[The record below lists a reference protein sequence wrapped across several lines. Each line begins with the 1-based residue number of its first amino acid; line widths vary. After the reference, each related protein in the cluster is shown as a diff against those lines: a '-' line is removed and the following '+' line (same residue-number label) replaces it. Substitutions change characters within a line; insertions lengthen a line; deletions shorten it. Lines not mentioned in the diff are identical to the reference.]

1 MRQMGKGS
9 RSALALW
16 VAALFALCAA
26 SARAAPVAVPT
37 AIAPPAENDAH
48 DLHAGIPR
56 TVAEWARGAMLF
68 DGLGNFH
75 RKATTSSAKAQK
87 FFDQG
92 MRLLWAFNHDE
103 STRSFAK
110 ATEIDPQCG
119 ICYWGVALTVGPNY
133 NVPVMAAPRA
143 RIAAEAEALAQ
154 KNAEHGSD
162 VEKALIAAL
171 AKRYPNAEP
180 LDPSNSAP
188 VLTAYAD
195 AMREV
200 AKKFPSDLDV
210 QTLFAESMMNLNAWK
225 LWSPDGKPAPG
236 TTEIVATLEGVL
248 KKDPKHPGANHYY
261 IHTVEASPTPQ
272 RAVASA
278 ERITGMMP
286 AAGHLEHMP

>member
-92 MRLLWAFNHDE
+92 MRYLWAFNHDE

-110 ATEIDPQCG
+110 ATELDPSCA
-119 ICYWGVALTVGPNY
+119 ICYWGVSLTVGPNY
-133 NVPVMAAPRA
+133 NLPMLVEPRA
-143 RIAAEAEALAQ
+143 KVAFDALQQAD
-154 KNAEHGSD
+154 KNAAKATP
-162 VEKALIAAL
+162 VEQALIAAL
-171 AKRYPNAEP
+171 AKRYPSATP
-180 LDPSNSAP
+180 LDPSNITP
-188 VLTAYAD
+188 VLTQYAN
-195 AMREV
+195 AMQDV
-200 AKKFPSDLDV
+200 ARKFPDDLDAQV
-210 QTLFAESMMNLNAWK
+210 LYAEARMTTNAWK
-225 LWSPDGKPAPG
+225 LYTLDGKPAIG
-236 TTEIVATLEGVL
+236 TPEIEATLERVL
-248 KKDPKHPGANHYY
+248 AKDPTHPGANHYY
-261 IHTVEASPTPQ
+261 IHTVEASPHPE
-272 RAVASA
+272 RAVA
-278 ERITGMMP
+278 
-286 AAGHLEHMP
+286 